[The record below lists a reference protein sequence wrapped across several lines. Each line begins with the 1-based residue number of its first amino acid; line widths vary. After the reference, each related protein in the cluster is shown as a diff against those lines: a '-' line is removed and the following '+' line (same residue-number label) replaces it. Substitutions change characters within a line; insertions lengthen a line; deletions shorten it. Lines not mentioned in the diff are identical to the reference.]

1 MDRLILM
8 DNVSGIAESCRE
20 FVAFL
25 IVTEKYHYHCHC
37 VYVFHIIIPEKE
49 IWKKNLSQTNIFN
62 IFPSNVP
69 YNTVSKIIQSNCVP
83 TTTKYVPM
91 RSMWLNRVFLDLVNQ
106 DERNCLTIDCSGIN
120 RNRPGR

>member
-1 MDRLILM
+1 M
-8 DNVSGIAESCRE
+8 
-20 FVAFL
+20 
-25 IVTEKYHYHCHC
+25 EKKFISNEYFQY
-37 VYVFHIIIPEKE
+37 
-49 IWKKNLSQTNIFN
+49 
-62 IFPSNVP
+62 FPSSVP

-120 RNRPGR
+120 RNKPGR